1 MIDEPIEDKKLL
13 TVEYLITREFTS
25 SAEFSI
31 YIEKQAIQRKIGC
44 FEAFLEY
51 CENKGIEPVAVAGMI
66 TSSLK
71 EKIRAEA
78 EEMNLLKKSPKLPL

>member
-1 MIDEPIEDKKLL
+1 
-13 TVEYLITREFTS
+13 
-25 SAEFSI
+25 
-31 YIEKQAIQRKIGC
+31 
-44 FEAFLEY
+44 LEY